1 MSHFLGRNS
10 CPVIRLLCK
19 KCLQNT
25 YHQQTSRKP
34 LVYCHDSA
42 QREFHQL
49 RGNYCVHLE
58 SSFCLEGDGTLAHN
72 WPSISCPKCQGP
84 ALLIVVAYLTFLEN
98 GEQLLPDR
106 SHSCPEMLFI
116 VLFPYK
122 LVSHACHLN
131 CRSRSIYGR
140 TENHEG
146 RDYHRTKSHREN
158 AWFCTRND
166 LVIVSTD
173 TNSERTCI
181 AWKGPS
187 WRTIRW

>member
-1 MSHFLGRNS
+1 MSHFLGRNYG
-10 CPVIRLLCK
+10 PVIRLLCK

-25 YHQQTSRKP
+25 YRQQTSRKP
-34 LVYCHDSA
+34 LQYCHDSA
-42 QREFHQL
+42 QREYHQL

-58 SSFCLEGDGTLAHN
+58 SSFILSGRRWNFGTQLTKHLVSKM
-72 WPSISCPKCQGP
+72 PRTSIIVSCAISNISGEWT
-84 ALLIVVAYLTFLEN
+84 ALLS
-98 GEQLLPDR
+98 DR

-158 AWFCTRND
+158 AWFCTNND
-166 LVIVSTD
+166 ND
-173 TNSERTCI
+173 NSDRLN
-181 AWKGPS
+181 WYKF
-187 WRTIRW
+187 R